1 MSTTRDRL
9 FIVDVMPLL
18 YRGHFVFLKNPR
30 LTTTGINTSALYGF
44 ASTLLQIIDEQK
56 PTHLVLVFDSK
67 TPTFRHEEFPAYKAQ
82 RQKAPE
88 DLVAAI
94 PMVSEIAA
102 ALNIPALRV
111 DGFEADDLMGTLA
124 RRAEKAGFLTYLAT
138 PDKDVA
144 QLVDD
149 HTYLFRPG
157 KANSPAEILGVPEVC
172 AHWGLKSPV
181 QMVDFLGMA
190 GDSSDNIPGI
200 AGVGEKTALALLEQF
215 GSLDGVYEHLSE
227 LKGKQGEKVAAGKD
241 LAYISRRLATIRD
254 DVPLPVSFDELK
266 RQEPDRE
273 ALKAVLTKYEL
284 LQVGRRLL
292 GSDFKV
298 EAAESLQTLAD
309 VPHDYRLAQGV
320 ELDRLLAVLQTA
332 SEWAFD
338 TETTGLDARHERL
351 VGLSF
356 CAEPGQ
362 AWYVPVP
369 VDRAAAQVLLAKFR
383 PLFEDAGKTKIGHN
397 LKFDITVLRS
407 QGIRVAGPLHDSM
420 LAHAVLDAAD
430 RHGMDHLARQLL
442 KYDPIPITKLIGE
455 KGASQGNMGE
465 LEPEAIQ
472 DYAAEDADVTL
483 QLYRRLYPEVLAE
496 GANRALE
503 ECEEPLVEVLI
514 DMEGEGVRIEP
525 GVLREYGR
533 ELGRELLDLEMKI
546 VEAAG
551 GGFNISSPKQLGDV
565 LFDRLKL
572 DPNATRTAT
581 GQYATSEDILQK
593 LVGRHPVI
601 DMILDHR
608 TCSKLKSTYVDKLP
622 DCIDPTTGR
631 IHSNFSQVLTETG
644 RLSSSDPN
652 LQNIPIRTERGRRIR
667 AAFVPRD
674 ADHILMSADYSQIEL
689 RVVAALSGDKGL
701 REAFA
706 RGADIHTET
715 ASRVFGVIPGLVT
728 PEMRS
733 RCKMV
738 NFGIIYGISAFG
750 LAQRLGI
757 SRKAAADL
765 IEAYFGQYPGVKAY
779 MDRTIA
785 EARTRG
791 FVQTALGR
799 RRFLRDIASRNATSR
814 QAAERNAINTPVQGT
829 AADLIKLAMIRVNR
843 ELRARKLGARMV
855 LQVHDELL
863 LDVPRQEEAVVREL
877 VRDAMVHALDLGVP
891 LAVEIGSGENWLDA
905 H

>member
-1 MSTTRDRL
+1 MSTNMDRL

-94 PMVSEIAA
+94 PMVSELAD
-102 ALNIPALRV
+102 ALKIPALRV

-124 RRAEKAGFLTYLAT
+124 RRAEKAGFVTFLAT

-144 QLVDD
+144 QLVDA
-149 HTYLFRPG
+149 HTFLFRPG
-157 KANSPAEILGVPEVC
+157 KANAPAEVLGVAEVC
-172 AHWGLKSPV
+172 THWGLKSPN

-200 AGVGEKTALALLEQF
+200 LGVGEKTALSLLEQF
-215 GSLDGVYEHLSE
+215 GSLDGVYEHVAE
-227 LKGKQGEKVAAGKD
+227 IKGKQGEKVAAGKD
-241 LAYISRRLATIRD
+241 MAYVSRRLATIRD
-254 DVPLPVSFDELK
+254 DVPLSISFDALK

-298 EAAESLQTLAD
+298 ESAESLRTLAD
-309 VPHDYRLAQGV
+309 VPHDYKLAEGE
-320 ELDRLLAVLQTA
+320 ELDRLLAALHEA

-338 TETTGLDARHERL
+338 TETTGLDARYERL
-351 VGLSF
+351 VGMSF
-356 CAEPGQ
+356 CVEPGL

-369 VDRAAAQVLLAKFR
+369 PEREASQALLAKFR
-383 PLFEDAGKTKIGHN
+383 PLFEDAAKTKIGHN
-397 LKFDITVLRS
+397 LKFDMTVLCA

-420 LAHAVLDAAD
+420 LAHAVLDASD

-442 KYDPIPITKLIGE
+442 NYEPIPITKLIGE
-455 KGASQGNMGE
+455 KGANQGNMGQ
-465 LEPEAIQ
+465 LEPEAIK

-483 QLYRRLYPEVLAE
+483 QLYRLLYPKVLAE
-496 GANRALE
+496 GAIRALE

-525 GVLREYGR
+525 EVLRDYGR
-533 ELGRELLDLEMKI
+533 ELGRELLDLEIRI

-572 DPNATRTAT
+572 DPNATRTT
-581 GQYATSEDILQK
+581 NGQYATSEDILQK

-601 DMILDHR
+601 EMILEHR

-622 DCIDPTTGR
+622 DCIDPKTGR
-631 IHSNFSQVLTETG
+631 IHTNFSQVLTETG

-701 REAFA
+701 REAFV
-706 RGADIHTET
+706 RGVDIHTET
-715 ASRVFGVIPGLVT
+715 ASRVFGVMPGLVT

-738 NFGIIYGISAFG
+738 NFGIIYGISPFG

-757 SRKAAADL
+757 SRKAASDL
-765 IEAYFGQYPGVKAY
+765 IETYFAQYPGVKAY
-779 MDRTIA
+779 MDRTIV

-843 ELRARKLGARMV
+843 ELKEHKLGARMV

-863 LDVPRQEEAVVREL
+863 LDVPRGEEAKVREL

-891 LAVEIGSGENWLDA
+891 LGVEIGSGENWLDA